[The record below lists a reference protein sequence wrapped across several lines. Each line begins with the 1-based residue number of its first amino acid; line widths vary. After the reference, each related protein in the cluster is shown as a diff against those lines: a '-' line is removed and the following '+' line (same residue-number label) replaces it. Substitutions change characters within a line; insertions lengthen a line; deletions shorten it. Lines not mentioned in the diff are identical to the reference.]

1 MRARR
6 GKLFREAWTE
16 VDWGHRRCCFRASR
30 RIGSS
35 EKMALVVRE
44 SVGVIA
50 AVTPLNSLLNL
61 LRRRACQRGLCTSSR
76 VPGAVVGP
84 TLVPNGSVATVT
96 LAGSA
101 AVGLELRGWLV

>member
-1 MRARR
+1 MIALDDALRLLANVDAQQTQIVDMRFFRGRRLRARR

-61 LRRRACQRGLCTSSR
+61 LRRRGCQRGPCTRFR
-76 VPGAVVGP
+76 V
-84 TLVPNGSVATVT
+84 
-96 LAGSA
+96 
-101 AVGLELRGWLV
+101 RGRW